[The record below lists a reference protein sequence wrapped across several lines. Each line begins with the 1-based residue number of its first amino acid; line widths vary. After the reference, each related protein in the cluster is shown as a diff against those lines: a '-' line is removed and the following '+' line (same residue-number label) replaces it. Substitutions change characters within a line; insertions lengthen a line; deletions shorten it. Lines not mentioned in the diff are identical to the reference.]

1 MCHYYQTQAE
11 VPDDFVLGFLPPE
24 PLANHLGPIVDG
36 LKYGGAYPLNTVP
49 TLRIGDD
56 GNLEPFGAEW
66 GLLPSWWKPSDKT
79 PKRSSFQRKTFNARS
94 ETAAEKP
101 SFRDA
106 WRKRRCLLPF
116 SEFEEKK
123 HLFGLGYPIAFAG
136 LWESWLGESGPIET
150 VTLLTTRPNAEVES
164 VGHHRMPCLLTTPE
178 LRRRWLVDGAE
189 DGNAQLL
196 APVKDALL
204 SVRPIG

>member
-1 MCHYYQTQAE
+1 MCHYYQTLAE
-11 VPDDFVLGFLPPE
+11 LPEDFVMGFHPPK
-24 PLANHLGPIVDG
+24 PLTDLIGPIVEG
-36 LKYGGAYPLNTVP
+36 LKYGGAYPLSTVP
-49 TLRIGDD
+49 ALRIDPKGQ
-56 GNLEPFGAEW
+56 LEVFGAEW
-66 GLLPSWWKPSDKT
+66 GLLPSWWKPTDKM
-79 PKRSSFQRKTFNARS
+79 PKRPSFQRKTFNARS

-136 LWESWLGESGPIET
+136 LWESWLGEAGPIET
-150 VTLLTTRPNAEVES
+150 VTLLTTRPNSEVEL

-178 LRRRWLVDGAE
+178 QRQRWLVEGAE
-189 DGNAQLL
+189 DGSSPLFTPFEDGLL
-196 APVKDALL
+196 RIKRL
-204 SVRPIG
+204 